1 MDISEKL
8 AFLWVTVMGMVLV
21 GSAITELPYESYII
35 GGIGSMLLLFVTWAF
50 VSNVSQRYK
59 IVKV

>member
-21 GSAITELPYESYII
+21 GSAIAELPYESYLI
-35 GGIGSMLLLFVTWAF
+35 GGIGSMLLLFAAWAF

>member
-21 GSAITELPYESYII
+21 GSAITELPYESYLI
-35 GGIGSMLLLFVTWAF
+35 GGIGFMLLLFVTWAF
-50 VSNVSQRYK
+50 LSEVSKRYK
-59 IVKV
+59 IVRT

>member
-1 MDISEKL
+1 MDVSEKL

-21 GSAITELPYESYII
+21 GSAIAELPYESYLI
-35 GGIGSMLLLFVTWAF
+35 GGIGFMLLLFAGWAF